1 MLSKHDQ
8 YSRSFS
14 KCLVKAEHSPPAIRE
29 FWLGLADHYRTLLE
43 YEDRHPT
50 ETNGGSGQRHDV
62 G

>member
-14 KCLVKAEHSPPAIRE
+14 KCMVKAEHSPPAIRE
-29 FWLGLADHYRTLLE
+29 FWLGLADQYRILLE
-43 YEDRHPT
+43 YEDRHP
-50 ETNGGSGQRHDV
+50 EPKGGSGQKHDA